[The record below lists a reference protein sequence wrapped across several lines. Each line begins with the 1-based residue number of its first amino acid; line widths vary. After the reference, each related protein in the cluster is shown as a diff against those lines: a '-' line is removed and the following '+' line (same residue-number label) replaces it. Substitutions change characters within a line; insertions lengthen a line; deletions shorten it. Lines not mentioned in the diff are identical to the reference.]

1 MHRIFGCPTCHHQR
15 SSHQSPRLLNRAKY
29 YNRSV
34 SRCKYSIL
42 YCIFFV
48 LDAQKLNILRETV
61 CFLNPVTT
69 DILGQAGKNEVY
81 LQLKNSGDRCAL
93 GNRI

>member
-1 MHRIFGCPTCHHQR
+1 MHKGTE
-15 SSHQSPRLLNRAKY
+15 SLGALLATIRDPPIKVQDCLIGQKC

-42 YCIFFV
+42 CCNFFV
-48 LDAQKLNILRETV
+48 LDAQKLNILRDTV
-61 CFLNPVTT
+61 CFLNSVTT

-81 LQLKNSGDRCAL
+81 L
-93 GNRI
+93 